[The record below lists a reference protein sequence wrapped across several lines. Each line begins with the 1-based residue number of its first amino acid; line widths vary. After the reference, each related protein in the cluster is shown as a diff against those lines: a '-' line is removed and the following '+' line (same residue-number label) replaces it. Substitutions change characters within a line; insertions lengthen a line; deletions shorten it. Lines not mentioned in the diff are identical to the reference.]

1 MDEIRKTLERVIY
14 TLNRIDVRGQDNL
27 NALLGCIQA
36 VEKVTAVLAEAQKQ
50 AAEGAASEKA

>member
-1 MDEIRKTLERVIY
+1 MDEIKKTLDRVVY

-36 VEKVTAVLAEAQKQ
+36 VEKATAVLAEAQKQ
-50 AAEGAASEKA
+50 AAEGTAPEKG